1 MKYKELFQRNKGHI
15 PLTLQSKIRRTT
27 LLLVGCGL
35 GSQIAVLAARTG
47 FTNFI
52 LVDGDRVSIDNL
64 NRQAFKFSDLNQ
76 NKAKATGNLIKQ
88 INPDAKIEIH
98 PTFLKSYKTARSL
111 ITQSDFVV
119 NMADPDKMMF
129 FISRFAQSLNKPVLF
144 PLNIAWGGYVL
155 IFTKHTPTLEQ
166 IVGKTK
172 YKSGNYFYF
181 ELFQKTVST
190 FPEYLVKFYEQ
201 KGRQLLKESY
211 FPQLG
216 VTSYLTSAIVV
227 ESIVKM
233 LAGKPV
239 KLAPQAIFLDLWEES
254 E

>member
-1 MKYKELFQRNKGHI
+1 MKYEELFQRNKGHI
-15 PLTLQSKIRRTT
+15 PLALQRKIRRTT

-47 FTNFI
+47 FKNFI

-64 NRQAFKFSDLNQ
+64 NRQAFRFSDLNK
-76 NKAKATGNLIKQ
+76 NKAVATSSLIKQ
-88 INPDAKIEIH
+88 INPKAKIEVH
-98 PTFLKSYKTARSL
+98 PIFLKNYNLARKL
-111 ITQSDFVV
+111 IQQSDFVV

-129 FISRFAQSLNKPVLF
+129 FINRFAQTINRPVLF

-155 IFTKHTPTLEQ
+155 IFTKNTPTLEQ
-166 IVGKTK
+166 IVGKAK
-172 YKSGNYFYF
+172 YKSGNYFYL
-181 ELFQKTVST
+181 ELLQKTIST
-190 FPEYLVKFYEQ
+190 FPEYLLKFYKQ
-201 KGRQLLKESY
+201 KGKQFLKEGY

-233 LAGKPV
+233 LADKPV
-239 KLAPQAIFLDLWEES
+239 KLAPRPIFLDLWEES